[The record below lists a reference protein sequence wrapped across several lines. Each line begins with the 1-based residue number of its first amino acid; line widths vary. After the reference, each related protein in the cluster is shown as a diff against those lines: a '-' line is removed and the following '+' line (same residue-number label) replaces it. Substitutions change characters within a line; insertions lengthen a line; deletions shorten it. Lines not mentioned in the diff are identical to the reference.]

1 VGVAGSEQPP
11 RSVWSHVV
19 EIASVLGPP
28 ATVVTALVIYF
39 GWARAEAQ
47 ARWMGLHVNLFG
59 YTPRDFALLS
69 ISALYVP
76 MLCLTSVALLWLW
89 LDRMLRARM
98 ERGTAGALIKALPRV
113 GLAVAG
119 GLIALML
126 ILIFV
131 DTTYSQLYA
140 PYLMTLGVLIG
151 AWSIRIQ
158 RYART
163 DGPARTVEQRA
174 VEMTLVL
181 ALVTVLMFWGTTT
194 FAAARGRGQAQML
207 ERNLSSIPA
216 VQLYSRQDLGI
227 AVDGVTVERLGTEAE
242 PLYRYD
248 GLRLLSVSGGRYF
261 FLHDRWTL
269 EHGTVVVLPDD
280 DTLRL
285 QYRRRPSP
293 L

>member
-1 VGVAGSEQPP
+1 MAGSEQPP
-11 RSVWSHVV
+11 RSVWSNVV

-47 ARWMGLHVNLFG
+47 ARYMSLHVNLFE

-76 MLCLTSVALLWLW
+76 LLCLTAVALLWVW
-89 LDRMLRARM
+89 LDRALRARID
-98 ERGTAGALIKALPRV
+98 RSATGALMKALPRV
-113 GLAVAG
+113 GLAGAG
-119 GLIALML
+119 VLTALML

-131 DTTYSQLYA
+131 EAPYSQLYA
-140 PYLMTLGVLIG
+140 PYLIALAVLIG

-163 DGPARTVEQRA
+163 DALERTVEQRA

-181 ALVTVLMFWGTTT
+181 ALVTLLMFWGTTT
-194 FAAARGRGQAQML
+194 FAAARGRGQAEML
-207 ERNLSSIPA
+207 ERSLPWTPA
-216 VQLYSRQDLGI
+216 VQIYSRQDLGI
-227 AVDGVTVERLGTEAE
+227 TVQGVTVHRLGTEAD

-261 FLHDRWTL
+261 FLHDGWTL
-269 EHGTVVVLPDD
+269 EQGTVVVLPDD

-285 QYRRRPSP
+285 QYQRRTSP
-293 L
+293 E